1 MPNLLQFHKPYFVGG
16 NQSIIL
22 TSPWNLKI
30 SITNTKF
37 FRIIVFSAFKYNL
50 LPVRVFFCNFQFLFH
65 RRKMIHNFWSSP
77 GIIKH
82 IRLPVRGYVKVN
94 VIIPGQPGINLPV
107 RSRYGNSHFFGK
119 F

>member
-1 MPNLLQFHKPYFVGG
+1 
-16 NQSIIL
+16 
-22 TSPWNLKI
+22 
-30 SITNTKF
+30 
-37 FRIIVFSAFKYNL
+37 
-50 LPVRVFFCNFQFLFH
+50 
-65 RRKMIHNFWSSP
+65 MIHNFWSSP